1 MGLFKKKS
9 KEVKNTTPAAPEP
22 PKLVNRRENRQSTF
36 KMGRTIGEKREK
48 LETKNERE
56 AARKKDK
63 KRQDRRVVFVCLGFA
78 ALIAILAALAF
89 ICFGNGEPD
98 TPAETPDPDEVVTIT
113 NEPTI
118 EIIDEDDP
126 SGSHISSRMRS
137 YIGQAEA
144 DFRDLGYTPVKAVLP
159 AGAIREIDFYLD
171 GHPGYVKL
179 TLDRDS
185 AVSVE
190 DADRMYRYLA
200 EAGIAE
206 FTYIDVRLS
215 GKAYWK

>member
-1 MGLFKKKS
+1 MGLFAKKS
-9 KEVKNTTPAAPEP
+9 KKPVTMPTTPEP
-22 PKLVNRRENRQSTF
+22 PKLVSRRENRQSTF

-78 ALIAILAALAF
+78 ALIAILFALAF
-89 ICFGNGEPD
+89 ICFGNGAPD
-98 TPAETPDPDEVVTIT
+98 TPVRPENPEEAVVVTT
-113 NEPTI
+113 EPTI
-118 EIIDEDDP
+118 EIVDEDDT
-126 SGSHISSRMRS
+126 SGRHISSRMRS
-137 YIGQAEA
+137 YIGQAEQ
-144 DFRDLGYTPVKAVLP
+144 DFRDLGYTPVKAVIP
-159 AGAIREIDFYLD
+159 SGAIREIDFYLD
-171 GHPGYVKL
+171 GHPGFVKF

-200 EAGIAE
+200 EQNIAD
-206 FTYIDVRLS
+206 FSYIDVRLS

>member
-1 MGLFKKKS
+1 MGIFSKKS
-9 KEVKNTTPAAPEP
+9 KALDATPATPEP

-48 LETKNERE
+48 LETRNERE

-98 TPAETPDPDEVVTIT
+98 APAETPDPDEVVTVT
-113 NEPTI
+113 TEPTI
-118 EIIDEDDP
+118 EITDEDDP
-126 SGSHISSRMRS
+126 SGSHISNRMRS

-144 DFRDLGYTPVKAVLP
+144 DFRDLGYTPVRAVIP
-159 AGAIREIDFYLD
+159 SGAIREIDFYLE
-171 GHPGYVKL
+171 GHPGYVKF
-179 TLDRDS
+179 TLDRDT

-190 DADRMYRYLA
+190 DADRMHRYLA

>member
-1 MGLFKKKS
+1 MGIFKKKN
-9 KEVKNTTPAAPEP
+9 KELSNTSAAPEP

-48 LETKNERE
+48 LETRNERE

-78 ALIAILAALAF
+78 ALVAILAALAF
-89 ICFGNGEPD
+89 ICFGSGEPD
-98 TPAETPDPDEVVTIT
+98 TPAETIDPDEVVTVT
-113 NEPTI
+113 TEPTI
-118 EIIDEDDP
+118 EITDEDDP

-137 YIGQAEA
+137 YIGRAEA
-144 DFRDLGYTPVKAVLP
+144 DFRDLGYTPVRAVIP
-159 AGAIREIDFYLD
+159 SGAIREIDFYLD
-171 GHPGYVKL
+171 GHPGYVKF
-179 TLDRDS
+179 TLDRDT

-190 DADRMYRYLA
+190 DTDRMYRYLA
-200 EAGIAE
+200 DAGITD

>member
-1 MGLFKKKS
+1 MVGIFHKKT
-9 KEVKNTTPAAPEP
+9 KESNNTPAAPEP

-48 LETKNERE
+48 LETRNERE

-78 ALIAILAALAF
+78 ALVAILAALAF

-98 TPAETPDPDEVVTIT
+98 APAQVPEPDEAVAVVTA
-113 NEPTI
+113 PTV
-118 EIIDEDDP
+118 EIVDEDDA
-126 SGSHISSRMRS
+126 SGSHISSRMRA

-144 DFRDLGYTPVKAVLP
+144 DFRDLGYTPVRAVIP
-159 AGAIREIDFYLD
+159 HGAIREIDFYLD
-171 GHPGYVKL
+171 GHPGYVKF
-179 TLDRDS
+179 TLDRDT

-206 FTYIDVRLS
+206 FTYIDVRIG